1 MRRIVNKIRPDGT
14 RAIPLAAPVRSGLTE
29 GMEQENDLDP
39 VSLTHLRQVSGT
51 GPVTCRVHV
60 QVDQCVEKQTS
71 QGAPYYELRLADSGG
86 SQTWRVFDGN
96 PVFAEVRQLQ
106 RGNFIEIA
114 AQWVAAGKYGLEP
127 RHPRLRPLTEAEKQ
141 ALLGG
146 DAELV
151 TRQREDFATI
161 ETLTGALIDPRL
173 RGLCRLF
180 LEKHGARF
188 RRSGAARENHH
199 ARRGGLVEHV
209 AQMMRSACAIATVYP
224 QLNRDLLLTGVLF
237 HDCGKLWE
245 NSYPEVGFAMPY
257 QLHGELVGHIPLGM
271 ELVNKLWRELLDSP
285 EAAEWTMLEPASD
298 LVRLHLLHLVAAH
311 HGELEYGSPVL
322 PKTPEAVALHYV
334 DNLDAKMEMLRRGYE
349 TSQQLAPGIFE
360 RFRPWATHVVEPL
373 AAMPPAS
380 PAE

>member
-1 MRRIVNKIRPDGT
+1 
-14 RAIPLAAPVRSGLTE
+14 
-29 GMEQENDLDP
+29 MEPESDLERL
-39 VSLTHLRQVSGT
+39 SLTQLRQVSGPH
-51 GPVTCRVHV
+51 PVPCRVHA

-71 QGAPYYELRLADSGG
+71 QGAPYYELRLADAGA

-106 RGNFIEIA
+106 RGHFIEVTA
-114 AQWVAAGKYGLEP
+114 HWVAAGKYGLEP
-127 RHPRLRPLTEAEKQ
+127 RHPRLRLLTDAEKQ
-141 ALLGG
+141 DLLGG
-146 DAELV
+146 DPELAA
-151 TRQREDFATI
+151 RQREDYATI
-161 ETLTGALIDPRL
+161 EALTGALADPRL

-180 LEKHGARF
+180 LDKYGARF

-209 AQMMRSACAIATVYP
+209 AQMMRSAAAIAGVYP

-245 NSYPEVGFAMPY
+245 NCYPEVGFAMPY

-271 ELVNKLWRELLDSP
+271 ELVNKLWRELLELP
-285 EAAEWTMLEPASD
+285 EAAAWSVLEPASD
-298 LVRLHLLHLVAAH
+298 LVRLHLLHLVASH

-349 TSQQLAPGIFE
+349 SSQQLAPGIFE

-373 AAMPPAS
+373 AAIPPAP
-380 PAE
+380 PAQP

>member
-1 MRRIVNKIRPDGT
+1 MKPGETHSPCSLRLWR
-14 RAIPLAAPVRSGLTE
+14 LTE
-29 GMEQENDLDP
+29 GMEPESDLERL
-39 VSLTHLRQVSGT
+39 SLTQLRQVSGPH
-51 GPVTCRVHV
+51 PVPCRVHV
-60 QVDQCVEKQTS
+60 QVDQCVEKQTA
-71 QGAPYYELRLADSGG
+71 QGAPYYELRLADAGA

-106 RGNFIEIA
+106 RGHFIEIA

-127 RHPRLRPLTEAEKQ
+127 RHPRLRPLTDAEKQ
-141 ALLGG
+141 DLLGG
-146 DAELV
+146 DPELAA
-151 TRQREDFATI
+151 RQREDYAAI
-161 ETLTGALIDPRL
+161 EAMTRDLADPRL

-180 LEKHGARF
+180 LDKYGARF

-209 AQMMRSACAIATVYP
+209 AQMMRSAAAIAGVYP

-271 ELVNKLWRELLDSP
+271 ELVNKLWRELLELP
-285 EAAEWTMLEPASD
+285 EATDWAVLEPASD

-311 HGELEYGSPVL
+311 HGELAYGSPVL

-349 TSQQLAPGIFE
+349 SSQQLAPGIFE

-373 AAMPPAS
+373 AAVPPTPPAQ
-380 PAE
+380 P